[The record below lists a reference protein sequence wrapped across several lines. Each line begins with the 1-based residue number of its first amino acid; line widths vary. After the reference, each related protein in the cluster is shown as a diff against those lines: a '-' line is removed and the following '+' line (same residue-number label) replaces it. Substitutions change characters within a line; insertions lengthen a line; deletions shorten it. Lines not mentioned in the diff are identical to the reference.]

1 MVIGGT
7 HRNDLKNHALNRM
20 ESLYTIDYSLQL
32 CVSQNILKVC

>member
-20 ESLYTIDYSLQL
+20 KSLYTIVVCFTKYFKSL
-32 CVSQNILKVC
+32 LK